1 MSLTIAIVFYL
12 VALFGAIWMDNAGI
26 AADAAIAFGAIV
38 ALIGTYFLLA
48 LQIASQWE
56 KAVLLR
62 MGKYRGLAGP
72 GAFWIIPIVD
82 TIANWIDHRVMVT
95 PFSAEKT
102 LTKNTQIPRWMWTR
116 CSSGWYGMPK
126 KPPGSGELP
135 YSHHQGCPDCPA

>member
-1 MSLTIAIVFYL
+1 MSKKSQSQTEQNTSTKSTWRVNGVSLTIAIVLYL

-26 AADAAIAFGAIV
+26 AADATIAFGAIV

-82 TIANWIDHRVMVT
+82 TVANWIDHRVMVT
-95 PFSAEKT
+95 PFSTEKT
-102 LTKNTQIPRWMWTR
+102 LTNDLTQLRHPQV
-116 CSSGWYGMPK
+116 S
-126 KPPGSGELP
+126 
-135 YSHHQGCPDCPA
+135 YSI